1 MEFVKHL
8 LSFNFILDTL
18 IHPLFLYAALVFK
31 VTSSRSHTYLT
42 QKYKNFTV
50 SQEVC

>member
-1 MEFVKHL
+1 MEFGKRL

-18 IHPLFLYAALVFK
+18 THPLFLFAVLVFK
-31 VTSSRSHTYLT
+31 VTCTRSHTYLT

-50 SQEVC
+50 SEEMC